1 MFPPCVL
8 VRFQLILFLLCF
20 PLGKLPLSFLALE
33 KRLYLWEQD
42 TGQGFHFMEGYPG
55 AVVIGFLI
63 ARHEITPS
71 KLLLVEQIALEHSPV
86 PGDEAAPCVFGNL
99 NGGAGIV
106 QNDLRE
112 YIVRPAAY
120 PEIQVVLDL
129 AGENVG
135 VRALGGEDQ
144 VDAKGPSQAG

>member
-1 MFPPCVL
+1 M
-8 VRFQLILFLLCF
+8 LFVQQV
-20 PLGKLPLSFLALE
+20 S
-33 KRLYLWEQD
+33 
-42 TGQGFHFMEGYPG
+42 
-55 AVVIGFLI
+55 
-63 ARHEITPS
+63 
-71 KLLLVEQIALEHSPV
+71 LEHSTI
-86 PGDEAAPCVFGNL
+86 PGDEAAPCVLGYL
-99 NGGAGIV
+99 ISGAGIV